1 MKLTEV
7 DVIKLKLFEIIANN
21 SDKLCDDGKCTTA
34 IEVADNVRK
43 VYRKLFLS

>member
-21 SDKLCDDGKCTTA
+21 SDKLCDEGRYMSPRC
-34 IEVADNVRK
+34 VADHVK
-43 VYRKLFLS
+43 EVYDKLFKS